1 MARLV
6 QAVNITVNRKSKMN
20 TITNISQF
28 PTSGLLQQKGVVD
41 VENRDELTKILAMP
55 PDEQMQAVDKI
66 INKFVT
72 GNSCKKFLVGGPL
85 WIVIPLVDKLKD
97 LGRQP
102 MVAWNTKYVSNDNKK
117 KLKFQKFVELKSN

>member
-1 MARLV
+1 
-6 QAVNITVNRKSKMN
+6 MN

>member
-55 PDEQMQAVDKI
+55 PDEQMQAVEKI